1 MSAFVGTGC
10 RAGGQDQGTALN
22 SAAAGGGGCLCHRTQ
37 PSGRPAFLINTVC
50 LCFLVS
56 CLSSPSQADI
66 VAFSHPVRVEL
77 TSLSS
82 QARLLSLF
90 LTLPLTLSHSL
101 PLFLKSFCF
110 SHMPV
115 LSLAGSFSLIPPLF
129 LSWLSVPSPQSCQE
143 LAPLPLKISQC
154 L

>member
-1 MSAFVGTGC
+1 MQSMSAFVGTGC
-10 RAGGQDQGTALN
+10 RARGQDRGTALN
-22 SAAAGGGGCLCHRTQ
+22 SGGCLATAPNPQ
-37 PSGRPAFLINTVC
+37 AVPAFLINTVC

-56 CLSSPSQADI
+56 CLSSPSQAHI
-66 VAFSHPVRVEL
+66 VACSHPVRVEL

-115 LSLAGSFSLIPPLF
+115 CSPSQAHFLLALPSSSPGFWSPLLSLVRSWHPSL
-129 LSWLSVPSPQSCQE
+129 
-143 LAPLPLKISQC
+143 
-154 L
+154 

>member
-1 MSAFVGTGC
+1 MQSMSAFVGTGC
-10 RAGGQDQGTALN
+10 RARGQDRGTALN
-22 SAAAGGGGCLCHRTQ
+22 SGGCLATAPNPQ
-37 PSGRPAFLINTVC
+37 AVPAFLINTVC

-56 CLSSPSQADI
+56 CLSSPSQAHI
-66 VAFSHPVRVEL
+66 VACSHPVRVEL

-115 LSLAGSFSLIPPLF
+115 LSLAGSFSLSPPLF
-129 LSWLSVPSPQSCQE
+129 LSWLLVPSPQPCQE